1 MSVDVTG
8 SADQRVT
15 APDGSGGPVGAPG
28 DGDRR
33 SPGAGRSMRW
43 SRLREAAT
51 SRIGRVW
58 LATVAMKLCVA
69 MLGART
75 PVWIR
80 VVDSI
85 GTIVVAIGLGYLLF
99 RLLASLQRGLLW
111 RVRRK
116 LVVSYLLIGFVP
128 ILLLGSFFVLS
139 GTLLLLTVSSSL
151 VQTGLG
157 EMVED
162 ATTLATI
169 TAVDL
174 GAAGAWPD
182 VGAVLSRRLE
192 AVDGRYPGA
201 SLAVVGTSPAGAADT
216 TAGLWA
222 HALGPPSTP
231 DWLTQDIG
239 GMLMT
244 GAADRPSIVAR
255 AALRIRVERELY
267 LVVVDLPLSEQVVAR
282 IQASSGTVLIDIG
295 GGAGSGDEAAAGSA
309 SAMAEQTV
317 ALSPPA
323 GPLETAGGLPW
334 VSFLDMLDWST
345 GEHRRGALSFQVRPS
360 VLYGLLVSGGEF
372 NLAGVLI
379 ISLVL
384 IGVMFLT
391 IEAVALVMGFA
402 LAKSIT
408 GAVHELFMGTERVRR
423 GDLSHRIRVDTQ
435 DQLGELAASFNAMT
449 GSIGGL
455 LQQAEEKRRLE
466 EELRVAR
473 DIQMSLLP
481 DGRVSM
487 PGLEISAVSR
497 PAREV
502 GGDYYDFVRLD
513 DRRLGVLV
521 ADVSGK
527 GTSAAL
533 YMAELKGLMLSLSHI
548 YQSPKELLIEINRIL
563 ATNLDSR
570 TFITMMYAVVDLD
583 ARTLTYVRAGHTPLF
598 YLPASVPADGPASGI
613 QVLIPDGLVVGLQLD
628 GIEERFAELLE
639 ERTLPIGPGDLFV
652 LFTDGITEAMNEE
665 FDLFGEE
672 RFGQLLEEHGSL
684 PSQDLRE
691 RILVDVDAFVGDAEQ
706 HDDMT
711 VVLLRLDDSLAG
723 PVRTPSQP

>member
-1 MSVDVTG
+1 V
-8 SADQRVT
+8 
-15 APDGSGGPVGAPG
+15 
-28 DGDRR
+28 
-33 SPGAGRSMRW
+33 
-43 SRLREAAT
+43 
-51 SRIGRVW
+51 
-58 LATVAMKLCVA
+58 
-69 MLGART
+69 
-75 PVWIR
+75 
-80 VVDSI
+80 
-85 GTIVVAIGLGYLLF
+85 LF
-99 RLLASLQRGLLW
+99 
-111 RVRRK
+111 
-116 LVVSYLLIGFVP
+116 
-128 ILLLGSFFVLS
+128 

-151 VQTGLG
+151 VQTGLD

-174 GAAGAWPD
+174 GSAGAWRD

-201 SLAVVGTSPAGAADT
+201 SLAVVGPSPASATGASDT

-222 HALGPPSTP
+222 HALGPPSSP
-231 DWLTQDIG
+231 AWLAQDIG

-244 GAADRPSIVAR
+244 GVADRPSIVAR
-255 AALRIRVERELY
+255 AAQRIRVEGELY

-295 GGAGSGDEAAAGSA
+295 GGAGGDGEAVAAVAPSA
-309 SAMAEQTV
+309 YAVAEQTV
-317 ALSPPA
+317 KLSPPA
-323 GPLETAGGLPW
+323 GPMETAGGLPW
-334 VSFLDMLDWST
+334 VSFLDLLDWSS

-372 NLAGVLI
+372 NLAGVLVVT
-379 ISLVL
+379 LVL

-487 PGLEISAVSR
+487 PGLEVSAVCR

-533 YMAELKGLMLSLSHI
+533 YMAELKGLMLSLSQI
-548 YQSPKELLIEINRIL
+548 YQSPKQLLIEVNRIL

-598 YLPASVPADGPASGI
+598 YLPACVPADGPASGI

-665 FDLFGEE
+665 FGLFGEE
-672 RFGQLLEEHGSL
+672 RFGQLLEEHRSL

-711 VVLLRLDDSLAG
+711 VVLLRIDDSPAG

>member
-1 MSVDVTG
+1 
-8 SADQRVT
+8 
-15 APDGSGGPVGAPG
+15 
-28 DGDRR
+28 
-33 SPGAGRSMRW
+33 
-43 SRLREAAT
+43 
-51 SRIGRVW
+51 VW
-58 LATVAMKLCVA
+58 LATVAVKLCAAALVA
-69 MLGART
+69 ST
-75 PVWIR
+75 PGWLR
-80 VVDSI
+80 VIDSV
-85 GTIVVAIGLGYLLF
+85 GTVVIAIGLGYLLF
-99 RLLASLQRGLLW
+99 RLLASLQRRLLW

-116 LVVSYLLIGFVP
+116 LIVSYLLIGFVP
-128 ILLLGSFFVLS
+128 MLLLASFFVLS

-151 VQTGLG
+151 VQTGLD

-174 GAAGAWPD
+174 DSVGVWRD
-182 VGAVLSRRLE
+182 VDDVLSRRLQ
-192 AVDGRYPGA
+192 AIAGRYPGA
-201 SLAVVGTSPAGAADT
+201 SLVVLAMSGAGPRGASGA

-222 HALGPPSTP
+222 HAQGPPAPPAWLEEST
-231 DWLTQDIG
+231 G

-244 GAADRPSIVAR
+244 GTLDLPSVVAR
-255 AALRIRVERELY
+255 AAQRIRVDGEFY
-267 LVVVDLPLSEQVVAR
+267 LVVVDLPLSEPVVAR

-295 GGAGSGDEAAAGSA
+295 DGDGGDDEVVAGSVVARTESA
-309 SAMAEQTV
+309 SAGAERTV

-323 GPLETAGGLPW
+323 GPMETAGGLPW
-334 VSFLDMLDWST
+334 VSFLDLLDWSS
-345 GEHRRGALSFQVRPS
+345 GEHRRGTLSFQVRPS

-372 NLAGVLI
+372 NLTGVLVVT
-379 ISLVL
+379 LVL
-384 IGVMFLT
+384 IGVMFLA

-402 LAKSIT
+402 LARSIT
-408 GAVHELFMGTERVRR
+408 GAMHELFMGTERVRG
-423 GDLSHRIRVDTQ
+423 GDLSHRIHVDTQ
-435 DQLGELAASFNAMT
+435 DQLGDLASSFNVMT

-455 LQQAEEKRRLE
+455 LQQAKEKRRLE

-487 PGLEISAVSR
+487 PGLEVNAICR

-533 YMAELKGLMLSLSHI
+533 YMAELKGLILSLSQI
-548 YQSPKELLIEINRIL
+548 YQSPKQLLIEVNRIL

-598 YLPASVPADGPASGI
+598 HLPADGMASGV

-628 GIEERFAELLE
+628 DIEERFAELLE
-639 ERTLPIGPGDLFV
+639 ERTLPIGAGDLFV
-652 LFTDGITEAMNEE
+652 MFTDGITEAMNEE

-672 RFGQLLEEHGSL
+672 RLGQLLEEHGSL

-711 VVLLRLDDSLAG
+711 VVLLRIDDALAG
-723 PVRTPSQP
+723 PTRTPSALP

>member
-1 MSVDVTG
+1 
-8 SADQRVT
+8 
-15 APDGSGGPVGAPG
+15 
-28 DGDRR
+28 
-33 SPGAGRSMRW
+33 MRW

-69 MLGART
+69 ALGARA
-75 PVWIR
+75 PGWIR

-99 RLLASLQRGLLW
+99 RLLASLQRRLLW

-151 VQTGLG
+151 VQTGLD

-174 GAAGAWPD
+174 GAAGAWRD

-192 AVDGRYPGA
+192 AINGRYPGA
-201 SLAVVGTSPAGAADT
+201 SLAVVETSPAGATGASDT

-222 HALGPPSTP
+222 HAPGPPSSP
-231 DWLTQDIG
+231 AWLTQDIG

-244 GAADRPSIVAR
+244 GAADRPNIVAR
-255 AALRIRVERELY
+255 AAQRIRVEGALY

-295 GGAGSGDEAAAGSA
+295 GGAGGDGEAVAGSA
-309 SAMAEQTV
+309 SAMAESASAVAELASAVAEQTV
-317 ALSPPA
+317 ELSPPA
-323 GPLETAGGLPW
+323 GPMETAGGLPW
-334 VSFLDMLDWST
+334 VSFLDLLDWSN

-360 VLYGLLVSGGEF
+360 VLYELLVSGGEF
-372 NLAGVLI
+372 NLAGVLVVT
-379 ISLVL
+379 LVL

-455 LQQAEEKRRLE
+455 LQQAAEKRRLE

-487 PGLEISAVSR
+487 PGLEISAVCR

-548 YQSPKELLIEINRIL
+548 YQSPKQLLIEINRIL

-598 YLPASVPADGPASGI
+598 YLPAYVPGDGPASGI

-711 VVLLRLDDSLAG
+711 VVLLRIDDSLAG

>member
-1 MSVDVTG
+1 
-8 SADQRVT
+8 
-15 APDGSGGPVGAPG
+15 
-28 DGDRR
+28 
-33 SPGAGRSMRW
+33 
-43 SRLREAAT
+43 
-51 SRIGRVW
+51 
-58 LATVAMKLCVA
+58 MKLCVA
-69 MLGART
+69 ALGARA
-75 PVWIR
+75 PGWIR

-99 RLLASLQRGLLW
+99 RLLASLQRRLLW

-151 VQTGLG
+151 VQTGLD

-174 GAAGAWPD
+174 GAAGAWRD
-182 VGAVLSRRLE
+182 IGAVLSRRLE

-201 SLAVVGTSPAGAADT
+201 SLVVVGTSPAGATGGSDT

-222 HALGPPSTP
+222 HALGPPSSP
-231 DWLTQDIG
+231 AWLTQDIG

-244 GAADRPSIVAR
+244 GAVDRPSIVAR
-255 AALRIRVERELY
+255 AAQRIRVEGELY

-295 GGAGSGDEAAAGSA
+295 GGAGDDDGAVAGAASE
-309 SAMAEQTV
+309 MAEQTV
-317 ALSPPA
+317 ELSRPA
-323 GPLETAGGLPW
+323 GPMETAGGLPW
-334 VSFLDMLDWST
+334 VSFLDLLDWSS

-360 VLYGLLVSGGEF
+360 VLYGLLVSGGGF
-372 NLAGVLI
+372 DLAGVLVVT
-379 ISLVL
+379 LVL

-435 DQLGELAASFNAMT
+435 DQLGELGASFNAMT

-473 DIQMSLLP
+473 DIQMLLLP

-487 PGLEISAVSR
+487 PGLEISAVCR

-533 YMAELKGLMLSLSHI
+533 YMAELKGMILSLSQV
-548 YQSPKELLIEINRIL
+548 YQTPKQLLIEINRIL

-598 YLPASVPADGPASGI
+598 YLPAYLPADGLASGI

-639 ERTLPIGPGDLFV
+639 QRTLPIGPGDLFV

-665 FDLFGEE
+665 SELFGEE

-684 PSQDLRE
+684 PAQDLRE

-711 VVLLRLDDSLAG
+711 VVLLRITDSLAG
-723 PVRTPSQP
+723 PVRTPSQA